1 MGTLAQALLIL
12 SWAGLAYGQAGD
24 AHAILPSLIH
34 EAGEGIIQD
43 VAVIPH
49 PKAIEID
56 IVASV
61 PVVPKLTVLTGP
73 DRLIVDLPVCEFRGR
88 SQRIRVNKGPVIS
101 VRASTLQR
109 SPSSVRVV
117 VDLVSPVVHQVKP
130 AAFGLA
136 VELDFPSTSRNAPA
150 TTPVGSR
157 RHPAS
162 PFRDATIESESRKTP
177 GLTRDF
183 IAGNAVHASASDLMM
198 RASGLTLAE
207 LPKLQKKADAGD
219 LESETTLALAYHF
232 GTLLKVD
239 DDQALQLL
247 RRAAKHGYM
256 AAEETLGMFY
266 QDGFGVPP
274 NPGEALTWYSRAAQ
288 DGSANA
294 ASNVGT
300 LYATGS
306 GVPRDF
312 AKALV
317 WFQKGA
323 QAGDAT
329 AQYNLAGMYRSGE
342 GTGLNDREYLHWIT
356 AAAEQNHLPAILEVA
371 NYYLNLRPLSA
382 SNTHTAIGW
391 LEKAANLGDS
401 VAQAMLGG
409 IFSNG
414 VYLKPDYAKAV
425 EWLQKA
431 ADQGQKEGE
440 FGLGAQYLGGQGVPA
455 DAAAA
460 RRWFTAA
467 ANHGQPDAQYDLALM
482 YELGRGGPP
491 DRTAAV
497 RFYEMAAD
505 QGISD
510 AQFRLGLLLAKG
522 DGVSRDVISAYK
534 WLFLSK
540 DKMKES
546 ATAVDELE
554 KSMSVEQI
562 QEAERRITIWREAR
576 ERQAGHS
583 DSLESV
589 GTPIAQGRQ
598 RQP

>member
-1 MGTLAQALLIL
+1 MGTLAHALLFL
-12 SWAGLAYGQAGD
+12 SAAGFGYGQAGG
-24 AHAILPSLIH
+24 AHAMVPSVVRQP
-34 EAGEGIIQD
+34 AEGIVQD
-43 VAVIPH
+43 VGVIPR
-49 PKAIEID
+49 PNGIEID
-56 IVASV
+56 IVANV
-61 PVVPKLTVLTGP
+61 PVVPTISTLTGP
-73 DRLIVDLPVCEFRGR
+73 DRLIVDLPGCVFRGR
-88 SQRIRVNKGPVIS
+88 TQRTGVNKGPIIS
-101 VRASTLQR
+101 VRASTFQR

-117 VDLVSPVVHQVKP
+117 VDLASPVVHQVKP

-157 RHPAS
+157 RHSAS
-162 PFRDATIESESRKTP
+162 PLRDATIGSESRKTP
-177 GLTRDF
+177 GLTRDV
-183 IAGNAVHASASDLMM
+183 IAGRAVHPTAGDLMV
-198 RASGLTLAE
+198 RASGLTVAD

-219 LESETTLALAYHF
+219 LESETTLALAYHV
-232 GTLLKVD
+232 GRLLKVD
-239 DDQALQLL
+239 DDQALRLL

-266 QDGFGVPP
+266 QAGFGVPP
-274 NPGEALTWYSRAAQ
+274 NPGEALTWYSRAVQ

-300 LYATGS
+300 LYATGA

-329 AQYNLAGMYRSGE
+329 AQYNLAGMYRRGE
-342 GTGLNDREYLHWIT
+342 GTGPNDREYLHWIT

-371 NYYLNLRPLSA
+371 NYYLKLRPSSA
-382 SNTHTAIGW
+382 SNTQTAIGW

-414 VYLKPDYAKAV
+414 VYLKPDYTKAV

-431 ADQGQKEGE
+431 ANQGQKEGE
-440 FGLGAQYLGGQGVPA
+440 FGLGARYLGGQGVPG

-491 DRTAAV
+491 DPTAAI

-505 QGISD
+505 NGISD

-522 DGVSRDVISAYK
+522 DGLPRDMISAYK

-540 DKMKES
+540 DKVKES
-546 ATAVDELE
+546 ATAANELAQ
-554 KSMSVEQI
+554 SMSQEQI
-562 QEAERRITIWREAR
+562 QEAERRISVWREAH
-576 ERQAGHS
+576 ER
-583 DSLESV
+583 DSGQSEQD
-589 GTPIAQGRQ
+589 PQ
-598 RQP
+598 